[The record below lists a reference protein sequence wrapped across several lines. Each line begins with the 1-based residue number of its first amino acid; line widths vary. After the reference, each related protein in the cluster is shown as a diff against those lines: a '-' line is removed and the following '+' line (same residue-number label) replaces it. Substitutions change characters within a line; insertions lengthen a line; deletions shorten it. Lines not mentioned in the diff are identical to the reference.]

1 MKRQIHHEDG
11 AILNVMTIELDK
23 NSDTKPHFNKGRDE
37 ILIVLEGEIN
47 LLFDYGKSKLIS
59 SKDTNS
65 WHLIK
70 GNTTHQIK
78 CLTPTVKIL
87 EVIGGIHKENS
98 CIITEFKNQ

>member
-1 MKRQIHHEDG
+1 MKRLIHHEDG
-11 AILNVMTIELDK
+11 AILNVMTLELNKD
-23 NSDTKPHFNKGRDE
+23 SDTIPHFNNDRDE
-37 ILIVLEGEIN
+37 IIFVLEGDIN

-70 GNTTHQIK
+70 ANTTHQIK
-78 CLTPTVKIL
+78 CLTPTVKLL

-98 CIITEFKNQ
+98 CIITEFKK